1 MASTATKEAGRG
13 TTINLRACHKQK
25 LLIDRAADALG
36 RSRSEF
42 MLESA
47 CREAEA
53 VLLDRRYFDL
63 SADALK
69 RFTAMLD
76 TPPTSNGKLRRL
88 LRTRAPWDE

>member
-1 MASTATKEAGRG
+1 
-13 TTINLRACHKQK
+13 
-25 LLIDRAADALG
+25 
-36 RSRSEF
+36 
-42 MLESA
+42 
-47 CREAEA
+47 
-53 VLLDRRYFDL
+53 DRRYFDL